1 MVNLTAHSLFST
13 VEHKF
18 SVFNDLCGKV
28 MISKIEEVTKMNKRK
43 KTGMHLGKVM
53 CKFAETFAPQA
64 SGLCRVQYYQPK
76 EPDNMK
82 LFVAKCQGK
91 NV

>member
-28 MISKIEEVTKMNKRK
+28 MISKIEEVTKVYGGSGVHYVKSGAY
-43 KTGMHLGKVM
+43 TWEE
-53 CKFAETFAPQA
+53 ET
-64 SGLCRVQYYQPK
+64 K
-76 EPDNMK
+76 IDTTW
-82 LFVAKCQGK
+82 
-91 NV
+91 